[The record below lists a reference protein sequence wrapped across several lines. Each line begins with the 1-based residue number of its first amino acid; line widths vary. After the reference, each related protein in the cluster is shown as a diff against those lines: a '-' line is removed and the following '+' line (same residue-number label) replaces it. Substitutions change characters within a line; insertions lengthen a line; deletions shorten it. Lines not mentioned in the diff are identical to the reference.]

1 MIKKQLVC
9 TLVPFFVL
17 LIFTSCKSSRQLG
30 YFKDLPDTASVN
42 VIASSAYQPLRLQ
55 KDDEVQVII
64 SSPVPEAS
72 QFYNLMTSVP
82 VSTVATAAGSVPG
95 SSQGNATTGQ
105 NFANLYRVGTNE
117 CITLPILGDIKATG
131 LTTDE
136 LKAAILE
143 KLQPHL
149 KDPTVM
155 VRLTNFKVT
164 VIGEVGRPVVVPVNG
179 QSINVLEAV
188 GAAGDMTVFGIR
200 KNVKVIRKL
209 PSGVTEVAKLD
220 FNKSSVLQ
228 SPYFELKQNDV
239 VYIQPSKNK
248 GLAGSQTGIWVSIF
262 SGIASVTAII
272 LSRTIK

>member
-1 MIKKQLVC
+1 MNRKQPVLV
-9 TLVPFFVL
+9 LIPFFIL
-17 LIFTSCKSSRQLG
+17 LMFTSCKTSRQLG

-42 VIASSAYQPLRLQ
+42 VIESSAYQPLRLQ

-64 SSPVPEAS
+64 SSSVPEAS
-72 QFYNLMTSVP
+72 QFYNMMTATP
-82 VSTVATAAGSVPG
+82 VSTVAAAGSLG
-95 SSQGNATTGQ
+95 GNGQASSSVGQ
-105 NFANLYRVGTNE
+105 SFANLYRVGTND
-117 CITLPILGDIKATG
+117 CITLPVLGDIKATG

-136 LKAAILE
+136 LKTAILE
-143 KLQPHL
+143 KLKLHL

-188 GAAGDMTVFGIR
+188 GAAGDMTVFGVR
-200 KNVKVIRKL
+200 KNVKVIRRL

-228 SPYFELKQNDV
+228 SPYFQLRQNDV
-239 VYIQPSKNK
+239 VYIQPNKNK
-248 GLAGSQTGIWVSIF
+248 ALAGSQTGIWVSVF
-262 SGIASVTAII
+262 SGIVSVTAII
-272 LSRTIK
+272 LSRVIK